1 MNNSKNIIDEN
12 RLTEIFKNVI
22 LNRFFHFL
30 NEKLLTLLCKFVLRF
45 SYNISKTF
53 SEEPKGLTKQKVIE
67 TESVIEL
74 IELLIER
81 LMKKDCISYIAVCLC
96 EILYVLSLYNQI
108 NSQNKIVLSLEN
120 IISKLYQVSSIN
132 SLTENRSTIL
142 SHAFSIYLFPF
153 YKAQF

>member
-1 MNNSKNIIDEN
+1 MNNSKNLIEED

-22 LNRFFHFL
+22 KNRFFNFL

-45 SYNISKTF
+45 SYNIAKNF
-53 SEEPKGLTKQKVIE
+53 SEEAKGLTKQKVIE

-96 EILYVLSLYNQI
+96 EILYVLSFNNQAY
-108 NSQNKIVLSLEN
+108 SQNKIFLSLEN
-120 IISKLYQVSSIN
+120 IITKLYQVSSIN
-132 SLTENRSTIL
+132 
-142 SHAFSIYLFPF
+142 
-153 YKAQF
+153 